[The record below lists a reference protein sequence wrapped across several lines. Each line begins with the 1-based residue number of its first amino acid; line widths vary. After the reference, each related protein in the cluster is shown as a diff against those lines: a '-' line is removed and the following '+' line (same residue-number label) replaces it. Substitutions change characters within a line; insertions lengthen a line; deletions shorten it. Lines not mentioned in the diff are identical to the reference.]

1 MPTTCRRWSAGTS
14 PTTYATRWPGRALR
28 PRPATRPSEP
38 MMVPFASWSVLS
50 ADFLIVLHL
59 TISGV
64 TLSALLHLASAK
76 WRYEVRQYAISL
88 FGLYPLAF
96 ALLLILLAFG

>member
-1 MPTTCRRWSAGTS
+1 
-14 PTTYATRWPGRALR
+14 
-28 PRPATRPSEP
+28 
-38 MMVPFASWSVLS
+38 MVPFASWSVLS

-76 WRYEVRQYAISL
+76 WRYEVRQYAVAL
-88 FGLYPLAF
+88 FGIYPLAF
-96 ALLLILLAFG
+96 ALLLILLAFGRMTFPWLGADSHEHLPA